1 MFDIDSGK
9 LLIVAVL
16 ALIVIGPKELPRVMR
31 QVGQAVGKMR
41 RMANEFQGQF
51 MDAMKEADIADIRK
65 ELNELNTATALDYHF
80 DPVRDIQSE
89 LTGAVSD
96 KPATTGEATVPSP
109 AEHFELPPSA
119 PAETE
124 TLVPVMA
131 EAIAPV
137 VEPEAAAATLSALNG
152 HASPMA
158 RALAGKR
165 KIIVKRRRSSFSV
178 VRRDEAARSTGEPFL
193 VRERSVRAKPALPS
207 DGLSS

>member
-96 KPATTGEATVPSP
+96 KPATSGEATLPSP
-109 AEHFELPPSA
+109 AEHFELPASTPPESETSA
-119 PAETE
+119 
-124 TLVPVMA
+124 PVMA

-137 VEPEAAAATLSALNG
+137 VEPEMIEAPAPALNG
-152 HASPMA
+152 HASPVA
-158 RALAGKR
+158 RALDGKR

-178 VRRDEAARSTGEPFL
+178 VRADDAARATGETFV
-193 VRERSVRAKPALPS
+193 VRQRTVRAKPALPA
-207 DGLSS
+207 DVLSS